1 LVPVEHEIEEDARQ
15 VLDAVN
21 SKLASLGLEQ
31 FKDRDQVE
39 AVICI
44 VVRKEHNGGGIIGR
58 TSTRKAVEALLEFMT
73 DSGMISEGFAHAIYA
88 NWVAE
93 RIARQK

>member
-1 LVPVEHEIEEDARQ
+1 LVSVGHEIEEDARQ

-21 SKLASLGLEQ
+21 SKLVSLGLEQ
-31 FKDRDQVE
+31 FSDRDQVE

-58 TSTRKAVEALLEFMT
+58 TSARKMMEAILEFLM
-73 DSGMISEGFAHAIYA
+73 DSGIISEPFAHAIYA
-88 NWVAE
+88 AWMME
-93 RIARQK
+93 RDARQK